1 MAHTDNPYLAP
12 SPVDEPSDSKYRTAP
27 VASERMP
34 PGIPYIISNEAAER
48 FSFYGMKTILI
59 IFMTQHLLASSGE
72 LAPMGEEEA
81 KSYFHLFVS
90 AAYFFPVFGAILSD
104 ALLGKYRTII
114 ALSLVY
120 CLGHLALALDETRL
134 GLSLGLTLIAIG
146 AGGIKPCVSAHVGD
160 QFGKSNQHLLAKV
173 FSWFYFSINL
183 GAFASTLLTPLL
195 LENFGPSVA
204 FGVPGALMFLA
215 TIVFWMGRNK
225 FVHIPAGGW
234 AFVQETFSGEG
245 LRALGKLA
253 SIYVFIAMF
262 WALFDQTGSAWVL
275 QAEDMDRTLFGYE
288 VLSSQIQAANPLLI
302 MILIPI
308 FSYGIYPAI
317 DRVFKLTPLR
327 KMSIGFF
334 IASLSFAVSAWIE
347 QQIVLGYRPSI
358 VWQLLAYVILT
369 SAEVMV
375 SITGLEFSYTQAPR
389 RMKSIVMAAF
399 FLSVSL
405 GNLFTSAVNL
415 FIQNDD
421 GSVKLQ
427 GADYYWFF
435 TAMMFATAVVFV
447 FVASLYRERTY
458 VQDEQP
464 AGH

>member
-1 MAHTDNPYLAP
+1 MAQTDNPYLAP
-12 SPVDEPSDSKYRTAP
+12 APVDDPSEGKYRTAP
-27 VASERMP
+27 VASDRMP

-72 LAPMGEEEA
+72 LDPMGEEEA

-90 AAYFFPVFGAILSD
+90 AAYFFPVFGALLSD

-114 ALSLVY
+114 TLSLVY

-160 QFGKSNQHLLAKV
+160 QFGASNQHLLAKV

-183 GAFASTLLTPLL
+183 GAFASTVITPLL
-195 LENFGPSVA
+195 LEEFGPSVA
-204 FGVPGALMFLA
+204 FGVPGALMGLA

-234 AFVQETFSGEG
+234 GFVQETFSGEG
-245 LRALGKLA
+245 LRALAKLA

-275 QAEDMDRTLFGYE
+275 QAEKMDRHLFGYE

-302 MILIPI
+302 MLLIPI

-317 DRVFKLTPLR
+317 NRVFTLTPLR
-327 KMSIGFF
+327 KISIGFF

-358 VWQLLAYVILT
+358 VWQLLAYVVIT

-389 RMKSIVMAAF
+389 RMKSIVMAFF

-405 GNLFTSAVNL
+405 GNLFTSAVNH
-415 FIQNDD
+415 FIQNED

-435 TAMMFATAVVFV
+435 TATMLATALLFM

-458 VQDEQP
+458 VQEEQP